1 MKKVLFAILLVSAS
15 VSMVAINSDSVY
27 AARSGKNGGSTSIPA
42 SQVPTAVKKSFKSMY
57 PTATKLQWEMAPL
70 YYGGNVYTAGFY
82 LGTQKWEANYY
93 ADGTFISAAPK
104 I

>member
-1 MKKVLFAILLVSAS
+1 MKKIILALLLVSAS
-15 VSMVAINSDSVY
+15 VSLVAVNYETVY
-27 AARSGKNGGSTSIPA
+27 ARSGGGGTSTRIPA
-42 SQVPTAVKKSFKSMY
+42 SSVPTAVKRSFKSMY
-57 PTATKLQWEMAPL
+57 PTGTKVQWEMAPI